1 MDVLITAGQLADRLA
16 SGRRTV
22 VLDVRWK
29 LGSDTGHGDYLAGH
43 VPGAVY
49 VDLETELAAPPSA
62 GQGRHPLP
70 DPAVFA
76 AAVLRWGIHPGD
88 TVVAYDA
95 VGGLSAARA
104 WWLLRDAGLDT
115 VLLLDGGWAAWQ
127 EAGGGSK
134 PARCEPTRGPGCR
147 CRARCRSSTPIRRR
161 PSPSRD
167 PARCPAGALS
177 RRGRTGRSAPRPHS
191 RALSASTAENL
202 DATGRFPPPR
212 ACVRGSPAS
221 TRPWH
226 RAPMARPWPCTAV
239 RGECCAPDRRPEMAA
254 CGRRCIRG
262 RIRSSPP
269 TRRARS
275 PPGPT
280 RRESPG
286 EDPPRLAPPARTR
299 ACSGHDAPLF
309 RHRPVTGCS
318 RTVPGPPVRRKPAEP
333 TRRRTRR
340 RHREHAVHQDH
351 QRGDPWTLHLEG
363 P

>member
-43 VPGAVY
+43 VPCAVY

-127 EAGGGSK
+127 EAGGGIETGEVRADPGTWVPVPGSL
-134 PARCEPTRGPGCR
+134 PVIDADQAAAFAEQGILLDARAGERYRGEVEPVDPRPGHI
-147 CRARCRSSTPIRRR
+147 P
-161 PSPSRD
+161 
-167 PARCPAGALS
+167 GAL
-177 RRGRTGRSAPRPHS
+177 G
-191 RALSASTAENL
+191 ASTAENL
-202 DATGRFPPPR
+202 DAAGRFLPAESLR
-212 ACVRGSPAS
+212 ARFAGIDPALASGADGRPVAVYCGSGVSAAHQIAALEMAGVRAALYPGSYS
-221 TRPWH
+221 QFSSD
-226 RAPMARPWPCTAV
+226 
-239 RGECCAPDRRPEMAA
+239 PDREV
-254 CGRRCIRG
+254 
-262 RIRSSPP
+262 
-269 TRRARS
+269 TT
-275 PPGPT
+275 GP
-280 RRESPG
+280 
-286 EDPPRLAPPARTR
+286 
-299 ACSGHDAPLF
+299 DA
-309 RHRPVTGCS
+309 
-318 RTVPGPPVRRKPAEP
+318 
-333 TRRRTRR
+333 
-340 RHREHAVHQDH
+340 
-351 QRGDPWTLHLEG
+351 
-363 P
+363 